1 MTIYEFILKHS
12 AYGEELFTSKEIIYR
27 LRRMTDDDKLEFL
40 KDYDKKRKPK
50 TKRKRT
56 TKVDKT
62 KETLY
67 NSKQKGGKNETKSVP
82 RKKRRKATSKGA
94 SK

>member
-40 KDYDKKRKPK
+40 KDYDKKR
-50 TKRKRT
+50 
-56 TKVDKT
+56 
-62 KETLY
+62 L
-67 NSKQKGGKNETKSVP
+67 SLIHI
-82 RKKRRKATSKGA
+82 
-94 SK
+94 